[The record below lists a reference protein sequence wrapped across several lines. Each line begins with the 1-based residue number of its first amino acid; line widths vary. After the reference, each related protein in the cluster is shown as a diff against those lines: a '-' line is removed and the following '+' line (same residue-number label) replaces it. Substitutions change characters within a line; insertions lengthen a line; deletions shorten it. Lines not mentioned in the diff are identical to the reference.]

1 MGESMSIFV
10 IFSSEAFMVIITG
23 YDRAL
28 FWTFRLVRQHVR
40 LEVLEDSSTI
50 RIRAAPFLVVLVIQ
64 LETTGPLAV

>member
-1 MGESMSIFV
+1 
-10 IFSSEAFMVIITG
+10 MVIITG